1 MIGLGGLG
9 LGGLATRPN
18 STGTPTGFLRVLTV
32 NGAIVV
38 NAAGAAY
45 VLEAQ

>member
-9 LGGLATRPN
+9 LGGLATSQN
-18 STGTPTGFLRVLTV
+18 SNSTPTGFPRVLTM

-38 NAAGAAY
+38 DAAGAAY